1 MTDLIMFQLASLIL
15 LGLGMFG
22 LIYRQTLV
30 GILIS
35 VELLLNGAGLS
46 IIVNTQLTNADSVLG
61 QLATLLVMGLAAAET
76 TIILAIII
84 VVSKRVNSIEG
95 DQLNL
100 LKG

>member
-1 MTDLIMFQLASLIL
+1 MTDLIWFQLASLIL
-15 LGLGMFG
+15 LGLGLFG

-46 IIVNTQLTNADSVLG
+46 IIANSQLTNADSALG

-84 VVSKRVNSIEG
+84 VVSKRMDCIEG
-95 DQLNL
+95 DKLNL

>member
-1 MTDLIMFQLASLIL
+1 
-15 LGLGMFG
+15 MFG